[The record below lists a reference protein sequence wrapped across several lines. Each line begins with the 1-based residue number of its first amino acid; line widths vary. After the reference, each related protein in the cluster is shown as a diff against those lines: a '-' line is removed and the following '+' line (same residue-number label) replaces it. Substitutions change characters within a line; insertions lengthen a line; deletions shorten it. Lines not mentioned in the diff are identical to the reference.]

1 MLLIYARRYNSYDSC
16 ILHQIRPPF
25 SAMTSAI
32 PDSSSTPVPVHG
44 AAAASLAALAAVEGG
59 VALARVAV
67 VPRLAAVAAPRPTA
81 AAGAAAA
88 AHVATARGAAAAA
101 AVAT

>member
-59 VALARVAV
+59 VALARVTA
-67 VPRLAAVAAPRPTA
+67 VPRLAAVAAPRPTAA

-101 AVAT
+101 VAT